1 MWFSKTEKMPK
12 MTEQEEKMF
21 NVISNLVTQPDCII
35 EVNPE
40 DMSYMLCL
48 EKEQYYL
55 LVDSCGVQF
64 SNHGFIVIR
73 NYSANILD
81 AYKNLV
87 RNETINRRNFKRNE
101 IFKNES
107 NLLDKINVKLNN
119 RVPFL
124 PVYEPDNSISDI
136 G

>member
-55 LVDSCGVQF
+55 LVDGCGVQF

-73 NYSANILD
+73 NYPGNILD

-87 RNETINRRNFKRNE
+87 RDETINRRNFKRNE

-124 PVYEPDNSISDI
+124 PSYEPDNSISDI